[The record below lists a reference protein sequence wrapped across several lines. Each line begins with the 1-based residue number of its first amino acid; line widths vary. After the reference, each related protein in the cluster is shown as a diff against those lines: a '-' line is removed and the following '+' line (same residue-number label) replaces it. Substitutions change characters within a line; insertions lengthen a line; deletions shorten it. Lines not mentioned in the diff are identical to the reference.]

1 MLYLHIPGTLH
12 LRPVREELLDLR
24 IVPHMG
30 IEIVENAGQH
40 ARDGGPQ
47 FTEQRACLFVDLG
60 KLYTHRP

>member
-1 MLYLHIPGTLH
+1 
-12 LRPVREELLDLR
+12 
-24 IVPHMG
+24 MG